1 MSDDQDGCEWVVNF
15 LLVSA
20 YPGSPRLKAIKQLGV
35 CSSFIGYKK
44 MYPIDEELAIKA
56 VVSVIWMHHAFVM
69 FMLWNSYY
77 SDLTHSIGLFVVSWM
92 H

>member
-1 MSDDQDGCEWVVNF
+1 
-15 LLVSA
+15 
-20 YPGSPRLKAIKQLGV
+20 
-35 CSSFIGYKK
+35 
-44 MYPIDEELAIKA
+44 MYPVDEELAIKA
-56 VVSVIWMHHAFVM
+56 IVSVIWMHHACVM